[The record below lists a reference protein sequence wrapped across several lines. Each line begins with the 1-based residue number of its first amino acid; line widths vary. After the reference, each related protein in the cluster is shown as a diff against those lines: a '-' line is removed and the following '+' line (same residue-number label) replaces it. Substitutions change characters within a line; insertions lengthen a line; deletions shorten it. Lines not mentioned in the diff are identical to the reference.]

1 MIHNKTGA
9 KIIISGEH
17 SVVYGYNALV
27 MPVNSIFA
35 RVSLFSSNTWEIE
48 SDIYTGPLHLVPNNL
63 KNIQQLILS
72 IMISINR
79 FEMFKI
85 VIDSNIPSNCG
96 LGSSASVS
104 CGIVK
109 AIFDYYQIPL
119 SNERLIDFI
128 QVAEKVA
135 HGNASGVDSAIAVY
149 QKPLW
154 FNRDKGIEFLNI
166 NYGASLLIVNS
177 EITSSTKEAVMAV
190 ANNIFINQTHSI
202 LDKIGNISNSIK
214 QELLVPTNIQ
224 YLGKLLNSNQ
234 EYLREIGV
242 SHPVLEQIINELLV
256 AGCYGAKLTGS
267 GLGGCVFGLCRN
279 EDVNNIV
286 SKIKREVIV
295 CQI

>member
-224 YLGKLLNSNQ
+224 YLGELLNSNQ

>member
-1 MIHNKTGA
+1 MIHNNTGA